1 MKREILFK
9 GKLSHSKEWVEG
21 NLIIAQNGKPYIIP
35 FEVFEPDGHHLIID
49 SDNPFWVDEDTVS
62 QFINQTDKTGKK
74 IFEGDFD
81 NDGNCVVWCENCN
94 GFEFAA
100 IDVLTKDICIPCHR
114 CDGNFFF
121 GDQINDFDIVGNVA
135 D

>member
-9 GKLSHSKEWVEG
+9 GKSANTGEWFESMT
-21 NLIIAQNGKPYIIP
+21 IAKGTIKRKKDDVFMEIYENKWVGIIP
-35 FEVFEPDGHHLIID
+35 KSL
-49 SDNPFWVDEDTVS
+49 S
-62 QFINQTDKTGKK
+62 QFINQKDKNGKK

-81 NDGNCVVWCENCN
+81 NDGNCIVWCDNCN
-94 GFEFAA
+94 GFEFAQL
-100 IDVLTKDICIPCHR
+100 DVSTKDICIPCHR

-121 GDQINDFDIVGNVA
+121 EDHVNDFEIVGNVA

>member
-9 GKLSHSKEWVEG
+9 GKLCHSKEWIEG

-35 FEVFEPDGHHLIID
+35 FAVFEPDGHHLIID
-49 SDNPFWVDEDTVS
+49 SDNPFWVDDDTVS
-62 QFINQTDKTGKK
+62 QFINQTDKNGKK

-81 NDGNCVVWCENCN
+81 NDGNCVVWCDNCN
-94 GFEFAA
+94 GFEFAQLD
-100 IDVLTKDICIPCHR
+100 IPTKYICIPCHR

-121 GDQINDFDIVGNVA
+121 GDHINDFGIVGNVA